1 MQCVV
6 HKCYVTF
13 LCMCASLRQ
22 WGQRKASAVREDLPQ
37 EKDTW
42 KTKTAGKATG
52 NHPGKYVIHETKYAA
67 APFCDV
73 DMSSRPLTWSIT
85 PRCDVKN
92 VINLLVTAED

>member
-1 MQCVV
+1 M
-6 HKCYVTF
+6 
-13 LCMCASLRQ
+13 
-22 WGQRKASAVREDLPQ
+22 
-37 EKDTW
+37 
-42 KTKTAGKATG
+42 G
-52 NHPGKYVIHETKYAA
+52 NHPGKYMIHETKYAA